1 MKRVPFILLLMAA
14 VKLHALDRFAALSM
28 IESGDNDLAHGR
40 DGELSRYQF
49 SPGLIAEFQ
58 IDAARLDDP
67 AYARQQAIKVMNLR
81 CSGFEHQ
88 FHRAPTDVEFY
99 LLWHRPNHVEHPPGS
114 SLSGRSGSP
123 TWLTVRTPK
132 TPGHSFDTA

>member
-28 IESGDNDLAHGR
+28 IESGDNDRARGR

-58 IDAARLDDP
+58 IDATRLDDP
-67 AYARQQAIKVMNLR
+67 VYARQQAIKVMNFR
-81 CSGFEHQ
+81 CSDFEHQ
-88 FHRAPTDVEFY
+88 FHRAPNDVEFY
-99 LLWHRPNHVEHPPGS
+99 LLWHRPNHVEHPTRLELERAQRFANLVSRP
-114 SLSGRSGSP
+114 
-123 TWLTVRTPK
+123 
-132 TPGHSFDTA
+132 DTRQ

>member
-1 MKRVPFILLLMAA
+1 MIRVPFILLSMVA
-14 VKLHALDRFAALSM
+14 VRLHALDRFDALSM
-28 IESGDNDLAHGR
+28 IESGDNDRAHGP

-58 IDAARLDDP
+58 IDATRLDDP

-99 LLWHRPNHVEHPPGS
+99 LLWHRPNHVEHPTGLELERAQRFANLVSRPDAN
-114 SLSGRSGSP
+114 
-123 TWLTVRTPK
+123 
-132 TPGHSFDTA
+132 HSKP